1 MIIMEEMLSTIIQK
15 LIREEP
21 EVRLTYI
28 EILVDFV
35 NKYGVKTIPEEK
47 YQKIKSA
54 LNTPNN
60 RWTTMFN
67 RAIDETDPHVLQTTR
82 RQRG

>member
-1 MIIMEEMLSTIIQK
+1 MTIMEEMLSTIIQK
-15 LIREEP
+15 LIRAEP

-47 YQKIKSA
+47 
-54 LNTPNN
+54 
-60 RWTTMFN
+60 
-67 RAIDETDPHVLQTTR
+67 
-82 RQRG
+82 